1 MSRGTQEGARAVV
14 RTIAALSVSLWVFG
28 LFVVGA
34 IVAPVVFR
42 GFAANDAANAMTVV
56 FRRFD
61 RVILAC
67 AAITLACEATS
78 ALVSRPLG
86 RLDTARGAVAIV
98 LALLGGYHALR
109 LSPGIADLHAHG
121 AIRGLGEGGL
131 QLEALHRQA
140 TTLAT
145 GQLVLGVL
153 YVGLLF
159 FSASATVRR
168 QPTVSS
174 GTPVA
179 LGSGDRDHELPA
191 SGSGSASAL
200 RLESPKDRSGN
211 SDG

>member
-1 MSRGTQEGARAVV
+1 MSPAARAVV
-14 RTIAALSVSLWVFG
+14 RTIAALAVSLWIFG

-67 AAITLACEATS
+67 VAITLACEAAS
-78 ALVSRPLG
+78 ALASRPLT

-98 LALLGGYHALR
+98 LSSLGGYHALH
-109 LSPGIADLHAHG
+109 LSPGIASLHAGG

-131 QLEALHRQA
+131 ALEALHRQA

-145 GQLVLGVL
+145 GQLVLGVA
-153 YVGLLF
+153 YIALLF

-174 GTPVA
+174 GTTVA
-179 LGSGDRDHELPA
+179 LGPDDPSPERPA
-191 SGSGSASAL
+191 SRFGNASAL
-200 RLESPKDRSGN
+200 SSEDRSGN
-211 SDG
+211 TEV